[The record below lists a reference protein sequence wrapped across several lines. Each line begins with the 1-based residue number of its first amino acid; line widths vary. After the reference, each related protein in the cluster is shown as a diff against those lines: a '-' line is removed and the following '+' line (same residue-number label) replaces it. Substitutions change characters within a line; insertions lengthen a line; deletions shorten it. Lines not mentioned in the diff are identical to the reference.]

1 MYTLWKNKFPINESP
16 YTVIKYIR
24 VTYASRC
31 SNNCEVV
38 VHAYC
43 ITEPMPHLL
52 NRTVQSIMQIPTIV
66 NARTIDIANIDKRFA
81 DMHRC

>member
-1 MYTLWKNKFPINESP
+1 MEKEFPTNESP
-16 YTVIKYIR
+16 HIAIKYIR
-24 VTYASRC
+24 FTYACRC

-43 ITEPMPHLL
+43 IAEPMPHLL
-52 NRTVQSIMQIPTIV
+52 NRTVQSIMQMPTIV
-66 NARTIDIANIDKRFA
+66 NARTIDIANIDKHFA